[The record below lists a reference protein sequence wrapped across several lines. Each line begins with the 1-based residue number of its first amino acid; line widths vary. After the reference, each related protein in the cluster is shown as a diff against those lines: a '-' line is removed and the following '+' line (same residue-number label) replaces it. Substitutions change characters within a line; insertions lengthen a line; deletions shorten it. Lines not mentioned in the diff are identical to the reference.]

1 MAQDGEE
8 TPPYSLELEDGT
20 VVHASRDYNGRGRA
34 VYANGEI
41 YNGVFDEGVRHGE
54 GTYWYINGDVYTG
67 QFQENEKHGVGRLVY
82 TGKKVVSGEE
92 DGEGDES
99 RAPLCGGTYHGQ
111 FKEGQKHGHGTYK
124 FDNGDVYSG
133 DWCKG
138 QKHGS
143 GSYVYKDGS
152 SLKGEWKEGSLITG
166 TWTLPSGL
174 RYTGDFKENKPYGE
188 GYWKMPCRQ
197 GHMVSG
203 RYVHEK
209 NSTEDGEE
217 ATKGGISL
225 RFVADG
231 M

>member
-1 MAQDGEE
+1 MAEDGEE
-8 TPPYSLELEDGT
+8 TPPYSLTLEDGT

-34 VYANGEI
+34 VYANGEV
-41 YNGVFDEGVRHGE
+41 YDGVFDEGVRHGE

-82 TGKKVVSGEE
+82 TGKKVVVHPSVGARIME
-92 DGEGDES
+92 
-99 RAPLCGGTYHGQ
+99 Q
-111 FKEGQKHGHGTYK
+111 FKEGQKHGQGTYK

-143 GSYVYKDGS
+143 GTYVYKDG
-152 SLKGEWKEGSLITG
+152 
-166 TWTLPSGL
+166 GL

-203 RYVHEK
+203 KYVHEDIP
-209 NSTEDGEE
+209 TEDGEE
-217 ATKGGISL
+217 SMKGGISL
-225 RFVADG
+225 RFVADS